1 MICDKIFYI
10 FEILMITCFG
20 ISWPISVYKTLKAK
34 SANGKSCT
42 FSIVIIA
49 GYVFGSIGKLMQL
62 QQLPNTTF
70 LFWLTF
76 AVYIVNLIVVTFDT
90 FVTAYYKYWKK

>member
-1 MICDKIFYI
+1 MFHI
-10 FEILMITCFG
+10 FEILMLICFG

-42 FSIVIIA
+42 FSLIIIA
-49 GYVFGSIGKLMQL
+49 GYVFGIIGKLMQL
-62 QQLPNTTF
+62 PNNTF

-76 AVYIVNLIVVTFDT
+76 AAYIVNLLVVILDT
-90 FVTAYYKYWKK
+90 SITYYYKYGKGSKK

>member
-1 MICDKIFYI
+1 M
-10 FEILMITCFG
+10 LTCFG

-42 FSIVIIA
+42 FSLVIIS
-49 GYVFGSIGKLMQL
+49 GYIFGIIGKLM
-62 QQLPNTTF
+62 QLPNTTF

-76 AVYIVNLIVVTFDT
+76 AVYILNLVVVTFDT